1 MHPYRRPETMQLPQ
15 PVQTKTAPK
24 APTFETYYYN
34 AKFQSRREP
43 EDKVEKCMEPLVKT
57 TAEHRRRKLLED
69 YAPVLTKLREP
80 PAKPSQRPTNSPLLR
95 SCCNSE
101 GYQMIR
107 RTSSVVSSKPLP
119 TQRSPSATTFRRKS
133 SGCQISINISG
144 LSSETELNEC
154 VRIKIEPDTCEQNNT
169 DKSKDGRSKSPAARC
184 SSAASFTIDKRLSK
198 FVVPEV
204 PTISG
209 SRPKGDLLLARRLQ
223 VQEERKAIERL
234 RQQELEDV
242 RQQARQREESR
253 RHLRELERQRDRE
266 RIKKMDEERE
276 KQRLRELVR
285 EAQQRRREY
294 ERLQRARSMPTAID
308 EPKVS
313 TSHLQRLTSVDRF
326 PGMAP
331 CYVRQSEPPKR
342 SSRRPPLRSLSQ
354 SPKQSQPQPLGR
366 RSSDACT
373 SNASNLSLHSL
384 SMTRLDEP
392 KLLNLHVNG
401 IPVSSSQPIHTRI
414 NNMPIRITTSQPTDE
429 HLSVNRVRVPTTR
442 QELGRR
448 RSSSR
453 GSSVGPYSVNIN
465 VYADN
470 PLNMRL

>member
-15 PVQTKTAPK
+15 SVQAKTAPK

-34 AKFQSRREP
+34 AKFQRRQEP
-43 EDKVEKCMEPLVKT
+43 EVKAEMCLEPLVKI

-69 YAPVLTKLREP
+69 YAPVLTKFREP
-80 PAKPSQRPTNSPLLR
+80 PAKPSQRPTDSPLLR

-107 RTSSVVSSKPLP
+107 RTSSVASSKPLQS
-119 TQRSPSATTFRRKS
+119 QRSPSATTFRRKS
-133 SGCQISINISG
+133 SGCEISINISG
-144 LSSETELNEC
+144 LSSETELNESL
-154 VRIKIEPDTCEQNNT
+154 RIKIEPDTCEQNNT
-169 DKSKDGRSKSPAARC
+169 DKSKDGRTKSPAARC

-198 FVVPEV
+198 FVVPEMA
-204 PTISG
+204 TSSG
-209 SRPKGDLLLARRLQ
+209 SRRRCDLLLARRLQ

-234 RQQELEDV
+234 RQQELEDG
-242 RQQARQREESR
+242 RQRARQREESR

-266 RIKKMDEERE
+266 RIKKMDQERE
-276 KQRLRELVR
+276 RQRLRELVR

-313 TSHLQRLTSVDRF
+313 TSHLQRLASIDRF

-331 CYVRQSEPPKR
+331 CFVRQSEPPKR
-342 SSRRPPLRSLSQ
+342 SSSRPPPRSLSQ
-354 SPKQSQPQPLGR
+354 SPKQSQPLGR
-366 RSSDACT
+366 RSSEACT

-442 QELGRR
+442 QEFGRR

-453 GSSVGPYSVNIN
+453 GSTAGSYSVNIN